1 MTTETDTARCRRDG
15 VHYMTQRHSHKECPT
30 YVPVPEPETETLITV
45 RMEETCTFSLKF
57 TVAKLAEHLGVA
69 PTLKDVTEAL
79 NGDNDDVFPGDA
91 LVDVME
97 AGYDACTD
105 RTITHEVEGA

>member
-1 MTTETDTARCRRDG
+1 MTIESHDGHAERVANTISRDPEQG
-15 VHYMTQRHSHKECPT
+15 TWPAEAEAQRQ
-30 YVPVPEPETETLITV
+30 VADADRIITV

-69 PTLKDVTEAL
+69 PTLKEVTEAL
-79 NGDNDDVFPGDA
+79 DGANEDISPGDA

-97 AGYDACTD
+97 DGYDACTD
-105 RTITHEVEGA
+105 RTITHEVVS